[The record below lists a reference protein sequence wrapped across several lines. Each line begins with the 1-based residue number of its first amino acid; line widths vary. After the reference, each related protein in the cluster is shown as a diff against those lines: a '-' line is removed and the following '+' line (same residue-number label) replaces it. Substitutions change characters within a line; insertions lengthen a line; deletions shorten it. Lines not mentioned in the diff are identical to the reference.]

1 MLVRKSSVQP
11 SGGGDGAGGDGAGEG
26 GGCDG
31 DGGGDGSGGRSGDG
45 LCTNVTGGCAGLGD
59 GGGGGDDGGDGGGV
73 DGDVVTTVWRLSG
86 VSKICAVCR
95 KASDELVARLDRIEK
110 FCVEWVPAASTGS
123 NTRRTLQRGREH
135 DAVKGWVVVED
146 LPHR

>member
-1 MLVRKSSVQP
+1 MLVKKSSVQP

-45 LCTNVTGGCAGLGD
+45 LCTNVTGGCAGFGD

-73 DGDVVTTVWRLSG
+73 DGDGVITVWEYWLRG
-86 VSKICAVCR
+86 VSKICVVR
-95 KASDELVARLDRIEK
+95 SESV
-110 FCVEWVPAASTGS
+110 
-123 NTRRTLQRGREH
+123 RTN
-135 DAVKGWVVVED
+135 
-146 LPHR
+146 

>member
-1 MLVRKSSVQP
+1 MVLVKKSSVQP

-45 LCTNVTGGCAGLGD
+45 LWTNVSG

-73 DGDVVTTVWRLSG
+73 DGDVVITVWEYWLSG
-86 VSKICAVCR
+86 VSKICVVCSESVR
-95 KASDELVARLDRIEK
+95 TNWWPALIGIEK
-110 FCVEWVPAASTGS
+110 FCASSGGASRQYGVEYSGEPFNEAE
-123 NTRRTLQRGREH
+123 NTT
-135 DAVKGWVVVED
+135 
-146 LPHR
+146 P